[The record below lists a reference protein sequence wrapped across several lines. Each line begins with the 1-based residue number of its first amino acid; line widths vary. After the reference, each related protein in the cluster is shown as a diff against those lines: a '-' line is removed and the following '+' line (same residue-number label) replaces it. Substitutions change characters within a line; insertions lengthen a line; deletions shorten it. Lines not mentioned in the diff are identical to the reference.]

1 MDFSGLPHIAE
12 RIFKF
17 LDLETTLNCRLICSN
32 WKKVLDNPIM
42 WLINCPKKHPFSR
55 KIIKKSLKEI
65 CEALDESTVKSKY
78 GLLLMEC
85 YFTKCKR
92 LDCSLKVCQPDHSY
106 LIWPLVIAIKKHK
119 DMNMVKKILSFI
131 GNPKCLK
138 IEKEP
143 EKVCCFLRPMKTLKM
158 ALQFGYGQSDI
169 VELMYSLNNIIDVD
183 WNDVLEFAIL
193 NGDLRIV
200 ELVFPS
206 CEKSYSNLYTAISLT
221 GRTCGVAVKMCEIF
235 IKEVAEQNLLSEA
248 LEKPYFKNIII
259 HYMRGQRR
267 KEFMN
272 LFKDFKEMRD
282 QFEFL
287 VPAEA
292 SNQELSSSKTTMDC
306 SNEIA
311 QLECY
316 LESVYRNAKRPHH

>member
-1 MDFSGLPHIAE
+1 MHRSQYRTE
-12 RIFKF
+12 QNRT
-17 LDLETTLNCRLICSN
+17 E
-32 WKKVLDNPIM
+32 
-42 WLINCPKKHPFSR
+42 
-55 KIIKKSLKEI
+55 
-65 CEALDESTVKSKY
+65 
-78 GLLLMEC
+78 
-85 YFTKCKR
+85 
-92 LDCSLKVCQPDHSY
+92 
-106 LIWPLVIAIKKHK
+106 HK
-119 DMNMVKKILSFI
+119 DMDMVKKILSFI
-131 GNPKCLK
+131 GNPKCSK

-282 QFEFL
+282 HFEFL
-287 VPAEA
+287 VPSEA
-292 SNQELSSSKTTMDC
+292 SNQGLSLREMSIDC

-316 LESVYRNAKRPHH
+316 LESIYRNAKRPHH

>member
-32 WKKVLDNPIM
+32 WKKVLDNPMM
-42 WLINCPKKHPFSR
+42 WLINCPKKHPLSR
-55 KIIKKSLKEI
+55 KIIKKSLTEI
-65 CEALDESTVKSKY
+65 CEALDELSVKSKY

-92 LDCSLKVCQPDHSY
+92 LDRSLKVCQPDHSY

-143 EKVCCFLRPMKTLKM
+143 EKVCCFLRPMKTLI
-158 ALQFGYGQSDI
+158 QFGYEQSDI
-169 VELMYSLNNIIDVD
+169 VELMYSLKNIIEVN
-183 WNDVLEFAIL
+183 WNVVLELAVL
-193 NGDLRIV
+193 YGNLKIV
-200 ELVFPS
+200 KLVFPS
-206 CEKSYSNLYTAISLT
+206 CEKSIRNLCNQVCFA
-221 GRTCGVAVKMCEIF
+221 GRKRKSAVKMCEIF
-235 IKEVAEQNLLSEA
+235 IKELAKQNLLNEA
-248 LEKPYFKNIII
+248 FEDQHFRNSIKHKMKGP
-259 HYMRGQRR
+259 RR